1 MVMAVYVQAYSATI
15 IMSNSDFLF
24 TSLASK
30 TPNTTR
36 KTHIRRLYDVFQI
49 CLHRRDIERAKRAWA
64 ILARC
69 PEIHWKTMWATA
81 LSVLSVKD
89 DLEQSYEQKIEFL
102 REMMLLQPANKRHI
116 LTELVSLLVLSGRS
130 REALDHLEL

>member
-1 MVMAVYVQAYSATI
+1 
-15 IMSNSDFLF
+15 
-24 TSLASK
+24 
-30 TPNTTR
+30 
-36 KTHIRRLYDVFQI
+36 
-49 CLHRRDIERAKRAWA
+49 
-64 ILARC
+64 
-69 PEIHWKTMWATA
+69 MWATA